1 MFLKHNGATWPK
13 YTFPRLGMER
23 SVWSKAISTGDSL
36 HLRGD
41 KTRTRGR
48 GKKERSKK
56 RGYKSVIFEDASS
69 IPYTS
74 LWMDVRFVVTY
85 AEMSPE
91 IVEGEEGRRSLGM
104 VYNRIKVREEE
115 EEKGRYFS
123 VSASWTSYGRSW
135 EKLVGGKLVI
145 TRAWLL
151 REGEIKESSGR

>member
-1 MFLKHNGATWPK
+1 M
-13 YTFPRLGMER
+13 
-23 SVWSKAISTGDSL
+23 WSKAISTGDSL

-48 GKKERSKK
+48 GKKEKSKK

-104 VYNRIKVREEE
+104 VYNRIKVSRLGRRRRRRGDISPFLSRELLMDVRE
-115 EEKGRYFS
+115 
-123 VSASWTSYGRSW
+123 RSW
-135 EKLVGGKLVI
+135 L
-145 TRAWLL
+145 
-151 REGEIKESSGR
+151 GESW

>member
-41 KTRTRGR
+41 KTHTRGR
-48 GKKERSKK
+48 GKKEKSKK

-104 VYNRIKVREEE
+104 VYNRIKVSRLGRRRRRRGGISPFLPRELLMDVRE
-115 EEKGRYFS
+115 
-123 VSASWTSYGRSW
+123 RSW
-135 EKLVGGKLVI
+135 L
-145 TRAWLL
+145 
-151 REGEIKESSGR
+151 GESW

>member
-1 MFLKHNGATWPK
+1 M
-13 YTFPRLGMER
+13 
-23 SVWSKAISTGDSL
+23 WSKAISTGDSL

-48 GKKERSKK
+48 GKKERSEK

-104 VYNRIKVREEE
+104 VYNRIKVSRLGRRRRRGGISPFLPRELLMDVRE
-115 EEKGRYFS
+115 
-123 VSASWTSYGRSW
+123 RSW
-135 EKLVGGKLVI
+135 L
-145 TRAWLL
+145 
-151 REGEIKESSGR
+151 GESW

>member
-1 MFLKHNGATWPK
+1 MTEIYIPPVGNGK
-13 YTFPRLGMER
+13 KR
-23 SVWSKAISTGDSL
+23 VVKGDIN
-36 HLRGD
+36 RGLLAFARRQ
-41 KTRTRGR
+41 TRTRGR

-104 VYNRIKVREEE
+104 VYNRIKVSRLGRRRRRRGGISPFLPRELLMDVRE
-115 EEKGRYFS
+115 
-123 VSASWTSYGRSW
+123 RSW
-135 EKLVGGKLVI
+135 L
-145 TRAWLL
+145 
-151 REGEIKESSGR
+151 GESW

>member
-1 MFLKHNGATWPK
+1 MTEIYIPPVGNGK
-13 YTFPRLGMER
+13 ER
-23 SVWSKAISTGDSL
+23 VVKGDIN
-36 HLRGD
+36 RGLLAFARRQ
-41 KTRTRGR
+41 TRTRGR

-104 VYNRIKVREEE
+104 VYNRIKVSRLGRRRRRRGGISPFLPRELLMDVRE
-115 EEKGRYFS
+115 
-123 VSASWTSYGRSW
+123 RSW
-135 EKLVGGKLVI
+135 L
-145 TRAWLL
+145 
-151 REGEIKESSGR
+151 GESW